1 MNEFSPQVDDLIV
14 FFKDGNTVE
23 RRWVPHEVYAN
34 EELALPA
41 ETLKELVPN
50 AKGTAFSECDA
61 KGGGSFYFANLSLL
75 VSPEETK
82 PETFPLLDELKKYK
96 KGAPDAEDL
105 VLVPY
110 DKKGAAFLVS
120 KALYMA
126 CPTMLDAEATD
137 PESLVT
143 DGVVLAN
150 MPKVDLSGY
159 TCYLLNLLSLRSN
172 ALDPQDSKSNHAKRL
187 SNVLKAKRTPA
198 KP

>member
-1 MNEFSPQVDDLIV
+1 MSEFSPQVDDLIV
-14 FFKDGNTVE
+14 FFKDGANVE

-34 EELALPA
+34 DELAIPPA
-41 ETLKELVPN
+41 TLDALVPN

-61 KGGGSFYFANLSLL
+61 KEGGAFYFANLSLL
-75 VSPEETK
+75 MSPESTK
-82 PETFPLLDELKKYK
+82 SEDFPLVHQLKKYK
-96 KGAPDAEDL
+96 KAAPDAEDL

-110 DKKGAAFLVS
+110 DKKGAAYLVS
-120 KALYMA
+120 KELYMA
-126 CPTMLDAEATD
+126 CPTMLDTEATD

-172 ALDPQDSKSNHAKRL
+172 ALHPDDGKSDHAKRL
-187 SNVLKAKRTPA
+187 SNALKARRTT
-198 KP
+198 

>member
-1 MNEFSPQVDDLIV
+1 MAMNDFSPQVDDLIV
-14 FFKDGNTVE
+14 FFKDGSTVE
-23 RRWVPHEVYAN
+23 RRWVPHEVYSN
-34 EELALPA
+34 EELAIPA
-41 ETLKELVPN
+41 DALKALVPN

-75 VSPEETK
+75 MPPEATK
-82 PETFPLLDELKKYK
+82 PEDFPLLQQIKKYK
-96 KGAPDAEDL
+96 KAAPDAEDL

-110 DKKGAAFLVS
+110 DKNGTAFVVS
-120 KALYMA
+120 KELYMA
-126 CPTMLDAEATD
+126 CPTMLDAEAAD

-172 ALDPQDSKSNHAKRL
+172 ALDPNDGKSSHAKRVA
-187 SNVLKAKRTPA
+187 NAFRT
-198 KP
+198 KPGK